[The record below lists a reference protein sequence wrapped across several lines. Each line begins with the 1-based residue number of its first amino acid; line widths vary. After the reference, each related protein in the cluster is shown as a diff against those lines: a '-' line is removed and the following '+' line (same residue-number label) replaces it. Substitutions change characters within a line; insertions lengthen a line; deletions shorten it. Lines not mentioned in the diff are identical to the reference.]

1 MITVALTLPLFIC
14 WSIGL
19 FLIGICIGG
28 LIIYRLEEKEFK
40 SMRAQCKSLAIEEER
55 LRQEREEYYKTCEM
69 VDTIDDLPEYLR
81 DKYYASEK
89 ETFTDSDEDI
99 SEIYI

>member
-19 FLIGICIGG
+19 FVVGACIGG

-40 SMRAQCKSLAIEEER
+40 SMRSQCESLAIEEER
-55 LRQEREEYYKTCEM
+55 LRQEREEYYKTREI

-81 DKYYASEK
+81 DKYYISEK
-89 ETFTDSDEDI
+89 ETFTDSDEDFAAM
-99 SEIYI
+99 YV